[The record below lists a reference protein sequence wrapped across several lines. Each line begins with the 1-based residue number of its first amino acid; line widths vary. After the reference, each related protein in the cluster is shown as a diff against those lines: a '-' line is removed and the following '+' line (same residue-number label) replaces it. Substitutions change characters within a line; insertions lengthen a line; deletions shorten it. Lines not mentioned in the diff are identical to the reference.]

1 MKVASIP
8 FLHQNSTFKFS
19 VLYKL
24 LKDWTVFTLYR
35 EFEFSEE
42 NIVLKVALLKKKSFS
57 FIPLFNDIASQ
68 KKKKEC
74 VKFFRN

>member
-42 NIVLKVALLKKKSFS
+42 NIVLKVALLKKK
-57 FIPLFNDIASQ
+57 
-68 KKKKEC
+68 
-74 VKFFRN
+74 KFFIYPPFLTT